1 MANLNNSTG
10 LTIVRLQSGLDRR
23 ELLENFDGRSTTWI
37 VSDVR
42 SKLAIQRR
50 MLALNGFASGPAVLR
65 ASEVWT
71 QFLKRLK
78 PDLQIVSRELALAS
92 IAELLSKRP
101 EPWLQAPGAAKTAFE
116 YIRQLLP
123 LLASNSIDGTTAGLV
138 GEWFSQEEHLA
149 SKSRWKLWFD
159 IAEEIWTGLLSQ
171 KLCAASWVAGILV
184 ASRDQLFELTERN
197 FVVDLGAELSHVEAE
212 LLLGIARHRHV
223 TVLRPAP
230 LWEADY
236 PEGRLA
242 ADWLTKNAASRG
254 IPVTTIDAV
263 NAGSST
269 SVSSASSPVLSP
281 TLSLVKTAFVYK
293 RLPSASAEIKE
304 AVARVRQWLELG
316 IPETQVAIA
325 APDLEA
331 YWPVLSLHLEVEG
344 ISTSKA
350 VVSALHSFPDMM
362 KWLARLRLRSGIP
375 DSRDL
380 EIDLFGDTQPTMT
393 FSGFREIYS
402 RVYEVEDLD
411 LSPDV
416 LRHFQN
422 EFNDTGRWQD
432 EAIDRD
438 QFLARAVSLMRLG
451 DEPARAVRALKA
463 ILEEC
468 PPDLKFKTAQWVKYL
483 SEAISKVEVAVIP
496 ADPRG
501 IWCLNLGSL
510 EGVECTHLVV
520 MGLHE
525 GALRSQHA
533 TAVQTTDLRGI
544 ERDLG
549 FVIDGED
556 RKRTEFEARWIL
568 SQPRTATHMLFSDTD
583 LNGTVQTPS
592 WTWISGAWTAEKKTP
607 EIEVPIETR
616 FDQQMLRPFDSL
628 GSESQR
634 SRLRFERGET
644 GLAELKPFAENLVT
658 ALSATTIDQVSKCPL
673 QFAFRRI
680 LGPRDLGALDLD
692 ADSSRQG
699 RLQHKVLEYLGNA
712 QWAAMSDSELDDVI
726 EKAKAD
732 VETMDRKPLVRTPQA
747 WVSLRR
753 RVGKVARWVLE
764 FEREE
769 RRKFPDLRTVGCEV
783 SFAGTIGTRGAK
795 IRGQID
801 RIDSRADGR
810 SIIVDYKNRSY
821 TQNFAQW
828 SKKNFWQ
835 PLVYAY
841 AFENG
846 LTKLVAGQLA
856 GVFIYDI
863 SQRERGSGLR
873 IREGN
878 EDFFE
883 FTSRSKGQTRS
894 DIDQALGDL
903 VDQVDKVVEILK
915 SGHFRPEPADAKECD
930 RCQWAQACRAPHLEL
945 AT

>member
-1 MANLNNSTG
+1 MSSIKLG
-10 LTIVRLQSGLDRR
+10 VMLTIVRVQSGLDRR
-23 ELLENFDGRSTTWI
+23 ELLEKFDGQSATWV

-42 SKLAIQRR
+42 SKLAIQKR
-50 MLALNGFASGPAVLR
+50 LLQQNGFASGPSVLR

-101 EPWLQAPGAAKTAFE
+101 EPWLQSPGASKTAFE
-116 YIRQLLP
+116 YVRQLLP
-123 LLASNSIDGTTAGLV
+123 LLAANSIDGTTAALV
-138 GEWFSQEEHLA
+138 GDWFSQEEHEA
-149 SKSRWKLWFD
+149 SKSRWKIWFD
-159 IAEEIWTGLLSQ
+159 VAEEIWTGLLKQ
-171 KLCAASWVAGILV
+171 NLCAASWVAGILV
-184 ASRDQLFELTERN
+184 ASREQLTELSDRN
-197 FVVDLGAELSHVEAE
+197 YVIDLGAELSHVEAE
-212 LLLGIARHRHV
+212 LLLSIAKERHV

-230 LWEADY
+230 HWEADY

-242 ADWLTKNAASRG
+242 ADWLTKNAESRG
-254 IPVTTIDAV
+254 VPFSIVDATAKGSGAQNIAPIPTT
-263 NAGSST
+263 
-269 SVSSASSPVLSP
+269 
-281 TLSLVKTAFVYK
+281 FVYK

-304 AVARVRQWLELG
+304 AVARVREWLEQG
-316 IPETQVAIA
+316 VPETQIAIA

-362 KWLARLRLRSGIP
+362 KWLARLRVRSGIP

-380 EIDLFGDTQPTMT
+380 EMDVFGDLQPTMT
-393 FSGFREIYS
+393 FSGFREIFS

-416 LRHFQN
+416 LKHFKT
-422 EFNDTGRWQD
+422 EFSDTGRWQD

-438 QFLARAVSLMRLG
+438 QFLARAVSLLRLT
-451 DEPARAVRALKA
+451 DEVSRAIRALKA
-463 ILEEC
+463 VLEEC
-468 PPDLKFKTAQWVKYL
+468 PPDLKFKTPQWVKYL
-483 SEAISKVEVAVIP
+483 SEAIAKVEVAVIP

-525 GALRSQHA
+525 GALRSQHG

-568 SQPRTATHMLFSDTD
+568 SQPRTITHLLFSDTD

-592 WTWISGAWTAEKKTP
+592 WTWISGAWSEQKKTP
-607 EIEVPIETR
+607 EIEVPLPTR
-616 FDQQMLRPFDSL
+616 FDQQMSRPFITL
-628 GSESQR
+628 GSEAQR
-634 SRLRFERGET
+634 TRLKFERGET
-644 GLAELKPFAENLVT
+644 GVTELKSFAADLVT
-658 ALSATTIDQVSKCPL
+658 SLSATTIDQVSKCPL

-680 LGPRDLGALDLD
+680 LGPRDQGELDLD

-699 RLQHKVLEYLGNA
+699 RLQHKVFEYLGNA
-712 QWAAMSDSELDDVI
+712 QWSSMSDSEIIEVV
-726 EKAKAD
+726 EKAKVD
-732 VETMDRKPLVRTPQA
+732 VEAMDKKPLVRSPQA
-747 WVSLRR
+747 WFSLRR
-753 RVGKVARWVLE
+753 RVAKVARWVLE
-764 FEREE
+764 FEREQ
-769 RRKFPDLRTVGCEV
+769 RRKFPDLKTVGCEV
-783 SFAGTIGTRGAK
+783 SFEGTIGTRGVK

-801 RIDSRADGR
+801 RVDSLADGR
-810 SIIVDYKNRSY
+810 TIIVDYKNRSY

-846 LTKLVAGQLA
+846 WTKLAPGKLA
-856 GVFIYDI
+856 AVFIYDI

-873 IREGN
+873 LRDGN
-878 EDFFE
+878 EDLFE

-894 DIDQALGDL
+894 DVDQSLGDL

-915 SGHFRPEPADAKECD
+915 AGHFRPEPSDPKECD